1 MIGWSDFALER
12 HKKGTGNS
20 FFDIS
25 EDEVLERVDKS
36 IAIFVKDFISQN
48 FDAPKLVNPGQGETG
63 YNRKIVVTIDP
74 AGFFIS
80 MTPLVDGLPIRAA
93 ITRRQPGEDP
103 YIETF
108 IDTKDAEI
116 LGIQYIPAKF
126 CNIVM
131 YSREALLEN
140 NGKLS
145 SEDNDWEIV
154 AVLASLKEKESMPP
168 LTMARNFLEKT
179 GGTKSV
185 YSAEEFALAIY
196 ENSNRGVKIK
206 DAE

>member
-1 MIGWSDFALER
+1 VNEVIGWSDFALER
-12 HKKGTGNS
+12 HRKGTGNS

-25 EDEVLERVDKS
+25 ELEVLSKVVDS
-36 IAIFVKDFISQN
+36 YLSGLAM
-48 FDAPKLVNPGQGETG
+48 PGQGETG
-63 YNRKIVVTIDP
+63 LDRKIIVPIDP

-93 ITRRQPGEDP
+93 VTRRQPGEDP

-108 IDTKDAEI
+108 IDTKDAER
-116 LGIQYIPAKF
+116 LGIEYIPAKF
-126 CNIVM
+126 CNIVL

-179 GGTKSV
+179 GGTKSI

-206 DAE
+206 DA